1 MKLSHPIAW
10 LKRRFRSEP
19 EPLPRRRF
27 IFMSHPDGR
36 MFLNDLDGEYPDVE
50 FKTSD
55 LVPQGKAYLID
66 TKAMEKFLAQPIKDL
81 SITRTSVD
89 ADKINLLATWRMP
102 QPEPGKLIV
111 ITSA

>member
-1 MKLSHPIAW
+1 MKILQW
-10 LKRRFRSEP
+10 LKRRFRPEP

-27 IFMSHPDGR
+27 TFMSHPDGR

-66 TKAMEKFLAQPIKDL
+66 NKKLEEFLSQPIRDL
-81 SITRTSVD
+81 SFTRLGVD
-89 ADKINLLATWRMP
+89 HDLIQIRATWN
-102 QPEPGKLIV
+102 QPVIEPGKLIV